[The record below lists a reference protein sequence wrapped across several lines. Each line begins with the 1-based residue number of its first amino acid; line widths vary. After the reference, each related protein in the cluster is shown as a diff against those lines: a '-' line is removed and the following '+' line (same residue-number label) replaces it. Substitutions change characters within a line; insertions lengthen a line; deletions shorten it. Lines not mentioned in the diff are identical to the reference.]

1 MHLIRKFLNWFTKKN
16 DKEQYRVL
24 AKELEQLKHL
34 SPETSPELQ
43 IKTVQDLKAATRIK
57 TFQDMRAFCEEVRK
71 TLTIYKKSC
80 KQMLDISWTH
90 KKAIDS
96 LYVEFGNLSDKINT
110 LIKSQKGEDDV

>member
-1 MHLIRKFLNWFTKKN
+1 MSLIRQFLNWFSGKN
-16 DKEQYRVL
+16 DKEQL
-24 AKELEQLKHL
+24 KAAKEAI
-34 SPETSPELQ
+34 SETPPKLQ
-43 IKTVQDLKAATRIK
+43 IRTVQDLKAATRIK

-96 LYVEFGNLSDKINT
+96 LYVEMGNLSDKIET
-110 LIKSQKGEDDV
+110 LIKSQKGGEE